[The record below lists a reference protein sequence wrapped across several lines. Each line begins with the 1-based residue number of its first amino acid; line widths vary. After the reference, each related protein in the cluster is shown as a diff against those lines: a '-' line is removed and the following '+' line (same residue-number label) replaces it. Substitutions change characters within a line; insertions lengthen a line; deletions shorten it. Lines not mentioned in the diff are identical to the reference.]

1 MPDRP
6 EEAVIASI
14 RDGLLA
20 LLLQGPAYGLLL
32 RNELASRTGREAP
45 LNVGQV
51 YTTLER
57 LMSAGLVSQDRD
69 TADGLP
75 RYVLTAEGSAVAS
88 EWLSAPAIDSAS
100 PWESM
105 RFQVLLARSL
115 PGVSSDELVRRFREY
130 WEQRRT
136 SAGASL
142 AEAARDLLAAAAIDW
157 LDRVSASCDAGE
169 PVQMT
174 RPPRGRPVGHGLR

>member
-1 MPDRP
+1 MADRR
-6 EEAVIASI
+6 EEAIIASI

-20 LLLQGPAYGLLL
+20 LLSQGPAYGLLL

-57 LMSAGLVSQDRD
+57 LLGAGLVSQDRD

-75 RYVLTAEGSAVAS
+75 RYVLTEQGREVAEA
-88 EWLSAPAIDSAS
+88 WLGTPAIDSAS

-115 PGVSSDELVRRFREY
+115 PGVSSDELVQRYRAY
-130 WEQRRT
+130 WEQRRN
-136 SAGASL
+136 SAGESL
-142 AEAARDLLAAAAIDW
+142 AEAARELLAAAAIEW
-157 LDRVSASCDAGE
+157 LDRVSASSDAGE

-174 RPPRGRPVGHGLR
+174 RPPRGRPVGLGLR